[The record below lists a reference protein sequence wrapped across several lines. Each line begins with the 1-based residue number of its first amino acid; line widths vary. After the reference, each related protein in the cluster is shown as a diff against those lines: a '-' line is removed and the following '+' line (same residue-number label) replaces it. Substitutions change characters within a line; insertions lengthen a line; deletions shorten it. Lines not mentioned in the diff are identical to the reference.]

1 VGGALPPGEV
11 QMKYA
16 YTIALASLLAVGAP
30 VGAAQ
35 ADQPLLSY
43 KDLVR
48 EARRYEKLEG
58 SERAASGKI
67 LFRKVHLDLKP
78 FAAGSKDFYVI
89 RRDEIGFVCEQ
100 AVPGFKG
107 GTVEATVTK
116 HEEGAEGSQFFS
128 LDNCA
133 AVK

>member
-1 VGGALPPGEV
+1 
-11 QMKYA
+11 MKYG
-16 YTIALASLLAVGAP
+16 YTIALASLLAAGAP

-58 SERAASGKI
+58 SERASSGKI
-67 LFRKVHLDLKP
+67 LFRKVRLDLKP
-78 FAAGSKDFYVI
+78 FAAGSRDFYVV
-89 RRDEIGFVCEQ
+89 RKDEIGFICEQ
-100 AVPGFKG
+100 ATSGFKG
-107 GTVEATVTK
+107 GTLEATVTK
-116 HEEGAEGSQFFS
+116 HEEGAEGSHFFS

>member
-1 VGGALPPGEV
+1 
-11 QMKYA
+11 MKYG
-16 YTIALASLLAVGAP
+16 YTIALAALLAASIP

-58 SERAASGKI
+58 SERAPSPKI
-67 LFRKVHLDLKP
+67 LFRKVRLDLKP
-78 FAAGSKDFYVI
+78 FAGGSKDFYVV
-89 RRDEIGFVCEQ
+89 RKDEIGFVCEQ
-100 AVPGFKG
+100 AAPGFTG
-107 GTVEATVTK
+107 GTVEATITK
-116 HEEGAEGSQFFS
+116 HEEGAEGSHFYS
-128 LDNCA
+128 LNSCA